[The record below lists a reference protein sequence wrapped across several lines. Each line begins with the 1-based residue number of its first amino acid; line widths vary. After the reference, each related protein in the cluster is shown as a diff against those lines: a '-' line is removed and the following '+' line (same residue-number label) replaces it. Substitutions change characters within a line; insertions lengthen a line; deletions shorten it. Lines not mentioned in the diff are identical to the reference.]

1 MSRLNGLELIKRIK
15 SSNPNVITILMS
27 GYNFELFELVDNV
40 SFYLQD

>member
-15 SSNPNVITILMS
+15 SSNPNIITILMS
-27 GYNFELFELVDNV
+27 GYNFELVDNV

>member
-1 MSRLNGLELIKRIK
+1 MSSPNGLELLKRIK

-27 GYNFELFELVDNV
+27 GYNFEPIDNV